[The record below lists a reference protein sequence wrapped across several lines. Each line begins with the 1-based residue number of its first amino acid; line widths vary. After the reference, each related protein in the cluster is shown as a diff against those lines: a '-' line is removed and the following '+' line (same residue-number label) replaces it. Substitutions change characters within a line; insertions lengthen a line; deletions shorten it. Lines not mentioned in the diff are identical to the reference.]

1 MFPALLTAFLFAC
14 SGICGQRSADAVGPL
29 RANLMRLTLAAIA
42 LGAVATLTSP
52 VDWHS
57 PAVPWLFVSGLVGF
71 GAGDISLFLA
81 YPHLGARLTLLIN
94 LCFAPV
100 AGALGEWLLLGDRP
114 TSLQML
120 FCLMIIG
127 GVGVAL
133 GSRSRVPRSPS
144 ANFRIGLLAALGA
157 GSGQGFGA
165 TLTRMAKHASAGHAS
180 HFTGISEAFVRV
192 LPGLAFALAAWIFA
206 RWLPRRSAIG
216 VRPINAPISAAGL
229 RWVVGAAIF
238 GPILGVSCFQWAL
251 GQAHSGV
258 VLSIVATTP
267 ILVIPMA
274 IVIEKDR
281 PPPAA
286 FIGSGVAVLGVI
298 LVLSVS

>member
-1 MFPALLTAFLFAC
+1 MLQALLTALLFAC

-29 RANLMRLTLAAIA
+29 RANLMRLTLATIA
-42 LGAVATLTSP
+42 LGLVATLTAP
-52 VDWHS
+52 VDWRS
-57 PAVPWLFVSGLVGF
+57 PAVPWLFISGLVGF

-94 LCFAPV
+94 LCFAPI

-114 TSLQML
+114 TWLQSL

-127 GVGVAL
+127 GVGIAL

-157 GSGQGFGA
+157 GGGQGFGA
-165 TLTRMAKHASAGHAS
+165 TLTRMAKQAAASHGG
-180 HFTGISEAFVRV
+180 HFTGVSEAFVRV
-192 LPGLAFALAAWIFA
+192 LPGLAFAFAAWGFA
-206 RWLPRRSAIG
+206 RWLPRRSSIG
-216 VRPINAPISAAGL
+216 VRPFHARVTAAGL
-229 RWVVGAAIF
+229 RWVAGAAIF

-267 ILVIPMA
+267 IVVIPMA

-286 FIGSGVAVLGVI
+286 LIGSAVAVLGVI